1 MFELIGN
8 THWRRL
14 PAETGRAALR
24 ALSCI
29 GVLAL
34 VMVLAGAV
42 TTGARAQS
50 DEDRVFE
57 VRGVAVDVQAATAAA
72 AQAQAIVQGRR
83 KAWRRLVERLVP
95 RAQAGQLMSLSD
107 EELVGLTVGY
117 EVARERTSDVRYLGS
132 LNFHFNPVA
141 VRQYFAARGI
151 SYAEIPSRP
160 VLILPVYNDGSRP
173 LLWEEESPWLAAWLD
188 RGISDGLVPI
198 TVPYGDLADIRDISA
213 VQAVL
218 VDREAIET
226 IGARYGAP
234 QAVIANARTVTTDTG
249 AQAVE
254 LNLIYVGG
262 VADGRSLVLTVAPDQ
277 AAAGTDLMSAAAQ
290 AAVSEIQEAWK
301 TENLISPGL
310 ETRVTVLVP
319 LSSFD
324 YWLEVREGLDGV
336 SSISRRDLLRIS
348 RTEALLD
355 VWINGDADQLALAL
369 KQRNFVLEEMGD
381 DWILYK
387 EGTELP
393 AKYRPAPE
401 LQPVQPPSPAPA
413 PAPAQPLILPP
424 LVQ

>member
-8 THWRRL
+8 IYWRRL
-14 PAETGRAALR
+14 PAGTDGIARRTLSAMGRLVFA
-24 ALSCI
+24 
-29 GVLAL
+29 AL
-34 VMVLAGAV
+34 VMSAAV
-42 TTGARAQS
+42 TGARAQS
-50 DEDRVFE
+50 DEGRVFE
-57 VRGVAVDVQAATAAA
+57 VRDVAVDVQAATAAE

-83 KAWRRLVERLVP
+83 DAWHRLVERLVP
-95 RAQAGQLMSLSD
+95 QSQAAQLSVLSD

-132 LNFHFNPVA
+132 LNFRFNPVA
-141 VRQYFAARGI
+141 VRQHFAARGI
-151 SYAEIPSRP
+151 GYAEVASRP
-160 VLILPVYNDGSRP
+160 VLILPVYNDGRKP
-173 LLWEEESPWLAAWLD
+173 LLWEEESPWLAAWLE
-188 RGISDGLVPI
+188 RGSGDGLVPI

-226 IGARYGAP
+226 IGARYGAA
-234 QAVIANARTVTTDTG
+234 QAVIANARTVTTDAG
-249 AQAVE
+249 MQAVE

-262 VADGRSLVLTVAPDQ
+262 ITDGQSLVRTVAPDPD
-277 AAAGTDLMSAAAQ
+277 AAGTDLMSAAAK

-319 LSSFD
+319 VSSFD
-324 YWLEVREGLDGV
+324 YWLDVREALDGV
-336 SSISRRDLLRIS
+336 SSIARRELLRIS
-348 RTEALLD
+348 RSEALLD

-369 KQRNFVLEEMGD
+369 TQRSFVLEEAGD
-381 DWILYK
+381 NWILYK

-393 AKYRPAPE
+393 EKYRPVP
-401 LQPVQPPSPAPA
+401 QQDPVLLPSPEPA